1 MEGNIGL
8 YWEKWVEKILLVEK
22 RLFLKILGK
31 IVKDSGG
38 LTEFSPVRIPGK
50 RINDL
55 PSSELRSVYDKQQS
69 TRKSNNKQQ
78 TSDKVDS
85 NFH

>member
-22 RLFLKILGK
+22 KSWKK

-50 RINDL
+50 RNNDL

-78 TSDKVDS
+78 TSDKVDP
-85 NFH
+85 NFY